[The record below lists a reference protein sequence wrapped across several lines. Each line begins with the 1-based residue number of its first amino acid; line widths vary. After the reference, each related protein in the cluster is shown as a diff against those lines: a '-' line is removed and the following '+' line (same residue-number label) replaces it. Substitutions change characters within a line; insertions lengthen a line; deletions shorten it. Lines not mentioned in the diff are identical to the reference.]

1 MLKLL
6 IEPTPDALSD
16 PIDPAWEAATDSRQ
30 RLKCSYA
37 MDATMPEQANYR
49 AFTKE
54 PLVDEPVTQLRA
66 GLCAQELQHCG
77 HGAAQGVLR
86 SCCTATTEVVIGSS
100 SKRFT
105 RML

>member
-1 MLKLL
+1 M
-6 IEPTPDALSD
+6 IEPVPDASD

-49 AFTKE
+49 AFTRE
-54 PLVDEPVTQLRA
+54 PLLDEPLTPLPA
-66 GLCAQELQHCG
+66 GLREQKLQLSG
-77 HGAAQGVLR
+77 HGAAPGVLR
-86 SCCTATTEVVIGSS
+86 SCCTATTKVVIGSS